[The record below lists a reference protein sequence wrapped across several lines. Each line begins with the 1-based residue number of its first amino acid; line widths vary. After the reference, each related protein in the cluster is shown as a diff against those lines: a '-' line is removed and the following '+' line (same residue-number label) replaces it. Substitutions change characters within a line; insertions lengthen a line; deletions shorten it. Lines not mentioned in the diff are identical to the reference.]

1 MFVTTDKRHN
11 ALTKNSIAHSNNTIQ
26 THSTENTILRDL
38 LRHRDPGLKIRN
50 LKFHQIH
57 SQNFQIRFRIF

>member
-26 THSTENTILRDL
+26 THSTENTNFSSLRML
-38 LRHRDPGLKIRN
+38 IKGQ
-50 LKFHQIH
+50 KF
-57 SQNFQIRFRIF
+57 